1 MSGIGTPYE
10 NMATD
15 EALFDAACASGVPVL
30 RFYGWTPPTASLG
43 FAQRASEALDFAE
56 MDRRHVAWVRRPT
69 GGRAVLHDMEV
80 TYSVSIPQSGSS
92 LRPGAGNIVRVDM
105 RADYCSSSECRSIGG
120 ACSRMVP
127 PVSCQHRASPRRER
141 PTSSA
146 GHRKIVG
153 SAQMRTRDGFLQHG
167 SVILKTDLEKLFAVV
182 RTSQS
187 DVHEASLR
195 AARLMTSVSDE
206 AHRAV
211 SFREMA
217 SSLAT
222 AFSTAEG
229 IRLLPDSLTAQE
241 TAQCSRHRRPEI
253 RSRRLERFKMRGIMV

>member
-1 MSGIGTPYE
+1 MSGIGSPYE
-10 NMATD
+10 NMAID
-15 EALFDAACASGVPVL
+15 EALFDAACASGVPAL

-69 GGRAVLHDMEV
+69 GGRTVLHDMEV
-80 TYSVSIPQSGSS
+80 TYSVSIPQSDPLYTLGLETSYKWICGPIIAGLLSVGVSAALAPHGSTGFMS
-92 LRPGAGNIVRVDM
+92 ASCFTAPGTTDI
-105 RADYCSSSECRSIGG
+105 I
-120 ACSRMVP
+120 
-127 PVSCQHRASPRRER
+127 
-141 PTSSA
+141 A

-182 RTSQS
+182 RTCQS
-187 DVHEASLR
+187 DAQEVSLR

-206 AHRAV
+206 THRAV

-217 SSLAT
+217 SALAA

-229 IRLLPDSLTAQE
+229 IRLVPDSLTARE
-241 TAQCSRHRRPEI
+241 TASSLDIVARKYGREDWNALR
-253 RSRRLERFKMRGIMV
+253 

>member
-30 RFYGWTPPTASLG
+30 RLYGWTPATASLG

-56 MDRRHVAWVRRPT
+56 MERRHLAWVRRPT

-80 TYSVSIPQSGSS
+80 TYSVSIPRSDPLYALGLEASYEWISGPIVAALVAVGVSAALAPHGSS
-92 LRPGAGNIVRVDM
+92 GFVSASCFTAPGTTDIVV
-105 RADYCSSSECRSIGG
+105 
-120 ACSRMVP
+120 
-127 PVSCQHRASPRRER
+127 
-141 PTSSA
+141 

-153 SAQMRTRDGFLQHG
+153 SAQVRTRDGFLQHG
-167 SVILKTDLEKLFAVV
+167 SVVLKNDLEKLFAVI

-187 DVHEASLR
+187 NARD
-195 AARLMTSVSDE
+195 AARRADCLMTSVSDE

-211 SFREMA
+211 SFSEMA
-217 SSLAT
+217 DALVG
-222 AFSTAEG
+222 AFSGADG
-229 IRLLPDSLTAQE
+229 VSLVRDSLTPQE
-241 TAQCSRHRRPEI
+241 ILSASSIVARKYSREDWNA
-253 RSRRLERFKMRGIMV
+253 SR

>member
-15 EALFDAACASGVPVL
+15 EALFDAACTSGVPVL
-30 RFYGWTPPTASLG
+30 RLYGWTPATASLG

-80 TYSVSIPQSGSS
+80 TYSVSIPQSDPLYTVGLETSYEWICGPIVAALLTVGVS
-92 LRPGAGNIVRVDM
+92 AALAPHRPTGFVSASCFTAPGATDIL
-105 RADYCSSSECRSIGG
+105 
-120 ACSRMVP
+120 
-127 PVSCQHRASPRRER
+127 
-141 PTSSA
+141 A
-146 GHRKIVG
+146 GQRKIVG

-167 SVILKTDLEKLFAVV
+167 SVVLKNDLEKLFAVV
-182 RTSQS
+182 RTSQPN
-187 DVHEASLR
+187 VHDAARR

-217 SSLAT
+217 NALTA
-222 AFSTAEG
+222 AFSAAKG
-229 IRLLPDSLTAQE
+229 VCLLPDFLTARE
-241 TAQCSRHRRPEI
+241 ALTVADIVARKYGREEWNALR
-253 RSRRLERFKMRGIMV
+253 